1 MKTFRMKK
9 IQTLLFAIM
18 VTLVLSA
25 GTLSARQ
32 LSLNFQT
39 NTCGGTCSMTQP
51 CISSTTKCV
60 CSFTTP
66 LTGFCTT
73 KLAGVAPAG
82 K

>member
-1 MKTFRMKK
+1 MKK
-9 IQTLLFAIM
+9 IQNLLFAIM

-32 LSLNFQT
+32 LRSQPTHF
-39 NTCGGTCSMTQP
+39 TCSGTCSMTQP
-51 CISSTTKCV
+51 CPTSACPV

-66 LTGFCTT
+66 TTGFCTT
-73 KLAGVAPAG
+73 KLGGVVPA